1 LVAVINRGICD
12 QPPHS
17 TIFLEEVFVSDPRVR
32 LLFEPKSV
40 AIVGASSDP
49 AKASGLPLRNIA
61 KSKFSGKIYP
71 VNPRAG
77 EISGLTCYPTVS
89 DLPEAPDVAVLMVDA
104 KLSCEV
110 LEECGKKGV
119 KTAIIGSAGF
129 SESGPEGQ
137 ERQQRLGEIAKL
149 YDVRV
154 VGPNCHG
161 TLNVLKNI
169 PCGYDHA
176 FALPLKP
183 GPVAIA
189 SHSGALLG
197 VLGHRA
203 VQANQGLSYLV
214 SNGNEMDLDLCD
226 FTEFFLEDASTKVVA
241 VLMEAL
247 KNGPRFLE
255 LARRAH
261 EIGKTIVVLKVGKS
275 ERGAITTMAHT
286 ARMAG
291 AGEVYEA
298 AFRQFGIISTDTVE
312 TFLGAAQMAA
322 HQPVPRGGRL
332 LIMTSSGAGA
342 SLMADKASEY
352 GIELAEISEEAQAR
366 IPQRRTAILTNPF
379 DTAGASR
386 SPGFLSSV
394 CEAFA
399 VDTANDCLLMY
410 LGPLAVRH
418 DYARNFA
425 AASEK
430 FGKAAAAIIMLS
442 EPDVR
447 DIFQTHHVPVFDA
460 ATDAC
465 FQTLQAYIDHG
476 KFLQAHASTTN
487 DGASASVAS
496 PAAEAI
502 LRPHRGASMLP
513 QSATT
518 ELLGVYGFKCAE
530 YLSAATSGEAEAAG
544 AKLGYPVILKAMVPN
559 VAHRSDAGLVSD
571 KVSSVSELR
580 QQYALLEGRARASSQ
595 NNVNMSVEKFIPHDF
610 EVILGA
616 KYDATF
622 GPVVL
627 GGFGGIFTE
636 LLHDYALRLA
646 PLTKIDAEEMI
657 SSLKAFPILQKPS
670 SGDANHL
677 SALADALLRLSDLAV
692 DLNGKISAVDINPI
706 GLSTGSSEITV
717 LDAKIHL

>member
-1 LVAVINRGICD
+1 
-12 QPPHS
+12 
-17 TIFLEEVFVSDPRVR
+17 VSDPRVR
-32 LLFEPKSV
+32 LLFEPQSV

-49 AKASGLPLRNIA
+49 TKASGLPLRNIA
-61 KSKFSGKIYP
+61 QSKFTGKIYP
-71 VNPRAG
+71 VNPRAT
-77 EISGLTCYPTVS
+77 EINGLACYPTIS
-89 DLPEAPDVAVLMVDA
+89 DLPEAPDVVILMVDA
-104 KLSCEV
+104 KLSPEV
-110 LEECGKKGV
+110 LEECGRKGV

-137 ERQQRLGEIAKL
+137 ERQERLAEIAKR
-149 YDVRV
+149 YNIRV

-161 TLNVLKNI
+161 TFNVLKNI

-176 FALPLKP
+176 YALPIKP

-197 VLGHRA
+197 VIGHRA
-203 VQANQGLSYLV
+203 VQANQGFSYMV

-226 FTEFFLEDASTKVVA
+226 FVEFYLEDESTRVVA
-241 VLMEAL
+241 VLMEGL

-298 AFRQFGIISTDTVE
+298 AFRQFGIISTGTVE

-322 HQPVPRGGRL
+322 HQPVPRGGRIL
-332 LIMTSSGAGA
+332 VMTSSGAGA
-342 SLMADKASEY
+342 SLMADKASQY
-352 GIELAEISEEAQAR
+352 GIELADISDEAKAR

-399 VDTANDCLLMY
+399 ADTANDCLLMY

-425 AASEK
+425 AAAEK

-447 DIFQTHHVPVFDA
+447 DIFQAHHIPVFDA

-465 FQTLQAYIDHG
+465 FDMLRGYIDYG
-476 KFLQAHASTTN
+476 QYLQRR
-487 DGASASVAS
+487 
-496 PAAEAI
+496 PAAPKNGRSVKAAPPEAERI
-502 LRPHRGASMLP
+502 LGTHRGASMLS
-513 QSATT
+513 QAATAA
-518 ELLGVYGFKCAE
+518 LLGAYGFKCAE
-530 YLSAATSGEAEAAG
+530 SVSAAASDEAKVAA
-544 AKLGYPVILKAMVPN
+544 AKLGYPVILKAVAPE
-559 VAHRSDAGLVSD
+559 VAHRSDAGLVSG
-571 KVSSVSELR
+571 KVSNDAELGHAFA
-580 QQYALLEGRARASSQ
+580 ALQEKTRPLPGASGT
-595 NNVNMSVEKFIPHDF
+595 VSVEKFIPHDC
-610 EVILGA
+610 EVILGV
-616 KYDATF
+616 KYDPTF

-627 GGFGGIFTE
+627 CGLGGIFTE
-636 LLHDYALRLA
+636 VLKDFALRLA
-646 PLTKIDAEEMI
+646 PLAPMDAEDML
-657 SSLKAFPILQKPS
+657 SSLKAFPILKKAA
-670 SGDANHL
+670 SGEATL
-677 SALADALLRLSDLAV
+677 MAPLVDALLRLSDLAV
-692 DLNGKISAVDINPI
+692 NLTGKISAVDINPI
-706 GLSTGSSEITV
+706 GLSAGSAEITV
-717 LDAKIHL
+717 LDAKIHI

>member
-1 LVAVINRGICD
+1 
-12 QPPHS
+12 
-17 TIFLEEVFVSDPRVR
+17 VSDPRVR
-32 LLFEPKSV
+32 LLFEPSSV

-49 AKASGLPLRNIA
+49 TKASGLPLRNIA
-61 KSKFSGKIYP
+61 KSKFTGRIYP
-71 VNPRAG
+71 VNPRAS
-77 EISGLTCYPTVS
+77 EISGLTCYPSVS
-89 DLPEAPDVAVLMVDA
+89 ALPEAPDVAILMVDA
-104 KLSCEV
+104 KLSPEV

-137 ERQQRLGEIAKL
+137 ERQERLGEIART
-149 YDVRV
+149 YNVRV
-154 VGPNCHG
+154 CGPNCHG
-161 TLNVLKNI
+161 TFNVLKNI

-176 FALPLKP
+176 YALPIKP

-197 VLGHRA
+197 VIGHRA
-203 VQANQGLSYLV
+203 VQANQGFSYMV

-226 FTEFFLEDASTKVVA
+226 FTEFYLEDENTKVVA
-241 VLMEAL
+241 VLMEGL

-255 LARRAH
+255 LAQRAH
-261 EIGKTIVVLKVGKS
+261 EIGKIIVVLKVGKS
-275 ERGAITTMAHT
+275 ERGALTTMAHT

-298 AFRQFGIISTDTVE
+298 AFRQFGVISTDTVE

-322 HQPVPRGGRL
+322 HQPVPRGSRML
-332 LIMTSSGAGA
+332 VMTSSGAGA

-352 GIELAEISEEAQAR
+352 GIELADISAEAKSR

-399 VDTANDCLLMY
+399 ADTANDCLLMY

-430 FGKAAAAIIMLS
+430 FGKTAAAIIMLS

-447 DIFQTHHVPVFDA
+447 DIFQAHHVPVFDA

-465 FQTLQAYIDHG
+465 FKMLRGYIDYG
-476 KFLQAHASTTN
+476 QFLQRHAAAPKH
-487 DGASASVAS
+487 GASRSAAR
-496 PAAEAI
+496 PEAEAI
-502 LRPHRGASMLP
+502 LRSHRNGAMLA

-518 ELLGVYGFKCAE
+518 ELLGAYGFKCAG
-530 YLSAATSGEAEAAG
+530 SVAASTIAEAKAAA
-544 AKLGYPVILKAMVPN
+544 AKLDYPVILKAMVAN
-559 VAHRSDAGLVSD
+559 VAHRSDAGLVSRRIAND
-571 KVSSVSELR
+571 AEL
-580 QQYALLEGRARASSQ
+580 QLEYTALQTHARALSES
-595 NNVNMSVEKFIPHDF
+595 KFIVSVDKFIAHDF
-610 EVILGA
+610 EVILGV
-616 KYDATF
+616 KYDPTF
-622 GPVVL
+622 GPVIL
-627 GGFGGIFTE
+627 CGLGGIFTE
-636 LLHDYALRLA
+636 VVKDYALRLA
-646 PLTKIDAEEMI
+646 PLAKIDAEDML
-657 SSLKAFPILQKPS
+657 SSLKAFPILQKAAS
-670 SGDANHL
+670 QDSNLLVAL
-677 SALADALLRLSDLAV
+677 SEALLRLSDLGV
-692 DLNGKISAVDINPI
+692 ELKGRISAVDINPI
-706 GLSTGSSEITV
+706 ALSTGSSEVTV
-717 LDAKIHL
+717 LDGKIHI

>member
-1 LVAVINRGICD
+1 M
-12 QPPHS
+12 
-17 TIFLEEVFVSDPRVR
+17 SDPRVR
-32 LLFEPKSV
+32 LLFEPSSV
-40 AIVGASSDP
+40 AIIGASSDP
-49 AKASGLPLRNIA
+49 TKASGLPLRNIA
-61 KSKFSGKIYP
+61 KSKFTGKIYP
-71 VNPRAG
+71 VNPRAA

-104 KLSCEV
+104 RLSPEV

-129 SESGPEGQ
+129 SESGPEGRERQ
-137 ERQQRLGEIAKL
+137 ERLAEVAKA
-149 YDVRV
+149 YNIRV

-161 TLNVLKNI
+161 TFNVLKNI

-203 VQANQGLSYLV
+203 VQADQGLSYLV

-226 FTEFFLEDASTKVVA
+226 FTEFFLEDDSTKVVA
-241 VLMEAL
+241 VLMEGL

-255 LARRAH
+255 LAERAH

-298 AFRQFGIISTDTVE
+298 AFRQFGVISTGTVE

-322 HQPVPRGGRL
+322 HQPVPRGGRIL
-332 LIMTSSGAGA
+332 VMTSSGAGA

-352 GIELAEISEEAQAR
+352 GIELSDISEEAKAR

-399 VDTANDCLLMY
+399 ADTANDCLLMY

-418 DYARNFA
+418 EYARNFA

-430 FGKAAAAIIMLS
+430 FGKTAAAIIMLS

-447 DIFQTHHVPVFDA
+447 EIFQTHHVPVFDA

-465 FQTLQAYIDHG
+465 FQMLRAYIDYG
-476 KFLQAHASTTN
+476 KFLRRR
-487 DGASASVAS
+487 ASAAKIRAS
-496 PAAEAI
+496 KRAARPAAEAI
-502 LRPHRGASMLP
+502 LRAHVGASMLSPISDHGVARPPMDSNARPAFQRP
-513 QSATT
+513 QLMSAKAAAVKAR
-518 ELLGVYGFKCAE
+518 LSGDSQSYGAECGAPERRRFRERKDFDGCA
-530 YLSAATSGEAEAAG
+530 SWIRHIAPSKAAPGSMSNGNFN
-544 AKLGYPVILKAMVPN
+544 I
-559 VAHRSDAGLVSD
+559 
-571 KVSSVSELR
+571 
-580 QQYALLEGRARASSQ
+580 
-595 NNVNMSVEKFIPHDF
+595 SVEKFLPHDF
-610 EVILGA
+610 EVILGV
-616 KYDATF
+616 KYDPTF
-622 GPVVL
+622 GPVIL
-627 GGFGGIFTE
+627 CGLGGIFTE
-636 LLHDYALRLA
+636 VLKDYTLRLA
-646 PLTKIDAEEMI
+646 PLTRVDAEDML
-657 SSLKAFPILQKPS
+657 SSLRAYPILQKD
-670 SGDANHL
+670 GVGEFTACRCTDRCAA
-677 SALADALLRLSDLAV
+677 SAFGVWRWSL
-692 DLNGKISAVDINPI
+692 
-706 GLSTGSSEITV
+706 TGG
-717 LDAKIHL
+717 